1 MIGNSNRKKV
11 ARESNMQKS
20 RSRFIRLK
28 SGVWTVIFKGT
39 SGYFGDRPIFRFRDV
54 SNIIDLDLSL
64 QYINKL
70 MNTMRVEKHYTLT
83 TNLDK
88 IYDPRKM
95 GCEGRE
101 IYAIM
106 GKSRQLFS
114 IGILLEIL
122 PDGVKVLGVWPDF
135 FYELVK
141 TDPDILFTFMRD
153 LVEHPENWIYMELS
167 LKMI

>member
-1 MIGNSNRKKV
+1 M
-11 ARESNMQKS
+11 AKS
-20 RSRFIRLK
+20 RPKFVRLK
-28 SGVWTVIFKGT
+28 SGVWTVIFKG
-39 SGYFGDRPIFRFRDV
+39 SPGYFGDRPAFRFKDV
-54 SNIIDLDLSL
+54 SNIVDLEVSL

-88 IYDPRKM
+88 IYDPRKV

-114 IGILLEIL
+114 IGILLEVL

-135 FYELVK
+135 FYELIK
-141 TDPDILFTFMRD
+141 NNQDILFTFMRD
-153 LVEHPENWIYMELS
+153 LTEHPENWTYVELS
-167 LKMI
+167 LKLI